1 MKKFMEMFEML
12 IYEMREND
20 IYIYITGSES
30 LINIL
35 GIFFIGF
42 LGL

>member
-20 IYIYITGSES
+20 IYITGSES

-35 GIFFIGF
+35 GILFIGF